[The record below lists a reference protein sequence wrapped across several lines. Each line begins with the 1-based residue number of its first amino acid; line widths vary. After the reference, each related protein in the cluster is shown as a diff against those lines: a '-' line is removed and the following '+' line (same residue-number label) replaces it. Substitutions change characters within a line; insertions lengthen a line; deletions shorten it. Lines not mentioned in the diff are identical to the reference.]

1 MYSEGSGCPL
11 SKLSSAKR
19 RKDLSILQ
27 WFDKNVEAELVK
39 RRAETHVQQPMTV
52 DTKGLLNPEIVKAS
66 ASGIDVNAELR
77 GKQNTD
83 LLDAVD
89 KLAIAQAMDE
99 FEGAVKAAEQAA
111 ASAPPEYAE
120 EAAVAGARG
129 FQAQLTSVVQETFDS
144 IKPIEV
150 VGYVGITRPK
160 IPKRFN

>member
-1 MYSEGSGCPL
+1 MQSQSSLCPL
-11 SKLSSAKR
+11 MTKTSSRR

-27 WFDKNVEAELVK
+27 WFDKTVESELAK
-39 RRAETHVQQPMTV
+39 RRAETYVSQPMTV
-52 DTKGLLNPEIVKAS
+52 DTKGMLNPEVVKAS
-66 ASGIDVNAELR
+66 ASAIDIRADLR
-77 GKQNTD
+77 GQQNTD
-83 LLDAVD
+83 LYEAVD

-150 VGYVGITRPK
+150 IGYVGITRPK
-160 IPKRFN
+160 IPKRSH